1 MILEYELTSEDVRQT
16 VLSTLREHLSLETE
30 GYSCTTEMTLN
41 VLLKAAADNG
51 SLEAACAELEQVASS
66 NRLREQLNQVLDV
79 TDLRQH
85 EGELNAA
92 LASAIPEHLTRSGLD
107 IALDW
112 HDEPFYGKTPELRT
126 YVCRSQAKKGTTRF
140 FRIATAYLMW
150 RDVRLT
156 LAITYVLPEHSTL
169 EVVQRLLQRLTIL
182 GFRQSTLFLDK
193 GFCCGAVIQYLQ
205 AQHQPAI
212 LACAIRGKTG
222 GTRAL
227 CKGRKSYRTTYT
239 FTDGTVADVALVA
252 TLPHGRDGRR
262 RRKWLMFVIV
272 ELDWPPQTIK
282 RRYRRRFGIEC
293 SYRQGR
299 RVRIITNSMNPA
311 LRFFCLGLTLVL
323 VNVWIALRWTFARQL
338 GPGPRRIDPDRFR
351 FHRFIHFLMRAI
363 EHAFGV
369 IMSIPTH
376 RSPQFV
382 IY

>member
-1 MILEYELTSEDVRQT
+1 MILEYELTAEDVRQA
-16 VLSTLREHLSLETE
+16 VLNTLKEHLSLETE
-30 GYSCTTEMTLN
+30 GYRCTTEMMLN
-41 VLLKAAADNG
+41 VLLKAAVDNS
-51 SLEAACAELEQVASS
+51 SLEAACADLEQVASS
-66 NRLREQLNQVLDV
+66 NRLRERLNQALDV
-79 TDLRQH
+79 ADLRQH
-85 EGELNAA
+85 ECELNAA
-92 LASAIPEHLTRSGLD
+92 LASAIPEHLTRSGLE
-107 IALDW
+107 IAMDW
-112 HDEPFYGKTPELRT
+112 HDEPFYGQTPELRT
-126 YVCRSQAKKGTTRF
+126 YVCRSQAKQGTTRL
-140 FRIATAYLMW
+140 FRIATVYLMW

-156 LAITYVLPEHSTL
+156 LAMTYVLPEHSIL
-169 EVVQRLLQRLTIL
+169 EVVQRLLQRLNIL
-182 GFRQSTLFLDK
+182 EFHRPILFLDK
-193 GFCCGAVIQYLQ
+193 GFCCGEVIQYLQ
-205 AQHQPAI
+205 TQHQPAV

-239 FTDGTVADVALVA
+239 FTDGTEADVAVVA
-252 TLPHGRDGRR
+252 TLPPGRDGRR
-262 RRKWLMFVIV
+262 RRKWLMFVVI
-272 ELDWPPQTIK
+272 ELDWSPQKVKT
-282 RRYRRRFGIEC
+282 RYRRRFGIEC

-338 GPGPRRIDPDRFR
+338 GPGPHRIEPDRFR

-369 IMSIPTH
+369 VMSIPTH

>member
-1 MILEYELTSEDVRQT
+1 MILEYELTAEDVRQA

-41 VLLKAAADNG
+41 VLLKAAVDHS
-51 SLEAACAELEQVASS
+51 SLEAACGELEQVASS
-66 NRLREQLNQVLDV
+66 NRLREQLHQALDV
-79 TDLRQH
+79 ADLRQQ
-85 EGELNAA
+85 ESELNAA
-92 LASAIPEHLTRSGLD
+92 LASAIPDHLTRSGLE
-107 IALDW
+107 IAIDW

-126 YVCRSQAKKGTTRF
+126 YVCRSQAKQGTTRF

-156 LAITYVLPEHSTL
+156 LALTYVLPEHSIL
-169 EVVQRLLQRLTIL
+169 DVVQRLMQRLNSL
-182 GFRQSTLFLDK
+182 GFRRTILFLDK
-193 GFCCGAVIQYLQ
+193 GFCCGEVIRYLQ
-205 AQHQPAI
+205 AQHQPAL

-239 FTDGTVADVALVA
+239 FTDGTVADVAMVA
-252 TLPHGRDGRR
+252 TLPRGRDGRR
-262 RRKWLMFVIV
+262 RRKWLMFVLV
-272 ELDWPPQTIK
+272 ALDWSPRTCK
-282 RRYRRRFGIEC
+282 SRYRHRFGIEC

-299 RVRIITNSMNPA
+299 QVRIITTSMNPA

-323 VNVWIALRWTFARQL
+323 VNVWVSLRWTFARQL
-338 GPGPRRIDPDRFR
+338 GRGPRRVDPERFR
-351 FHRFIHFLMRAI
+351 FHRFVHFLMRAI